1 MIVNLLDMRKS
12 CSRKMLIKL
21 AIPALS
27 FFGAS
32 GITL

>member
-21 AIPALS
+21 VIPALS

-32 GITL
+32 GIAL